1 MTRGNIVRLLA
12 PALVIAS
19 LAGCG
24 PVRPA
29 PAPAFPAAAAV
40 NRPAVTVYV
49 RSGCSFCQEARE
61 FFAARGVPVRE
72 RNVAA
77 DRSALVEM
85 LDIHVRRFPDEEP
98 IVPLIVIG
106 DRPLSGFDQQKVEA
120 ALAEAERTAAGS
132 TQRDQ

>member
-1 MTRGNIVRLLA
+1 MTRGSIVRLLA
-12 PALVIAS
+12 PALVMAC

-24 PVRPA
+24 SGRQA

-40 NRPAVTVYV
+40 GRPVVTVYV
-49 RSGCSFCQEARE
+49 RTGCSFCQEARE

-85 LDIHVRRFPDEEP
+85 LDIHVRRFPDDEP

-106 DRPLSGFDQQKVEA
+106 DRALSGFDQQEVEA
-120 ALAEAERTAAGS
+120 ALVEAERTATGS

>member
-1 MTRGNIVRLLA
+1 MIKRMGTAFAATALMIACLTGCA
-12 PALVIAS
+12 PT
-19 LAGCG
+19 
-24 PVRPA
+24 
-29 PAPAFPAAAAV
+29 
-40 NRPAVTVYV
+40 RPAVPPDFPVVAAGDKPAVVVYV
-49 RSGCSFCQEARE
+49 RTGCSFCQEARE

-72 RNVAA
+72 RNVAT

-106 DRPLSGFDQQKVEA
+106 DRAVSGFDQQEVEA

-132 TQRDQ
+132 KQ

>member
-29 PAPAFPAAAAV
+29 PVPAFPAAAAV

>member
-1 MTRGNIVRLLA
+1 MTMGSTVRLLA
-12 PALVIAS
+12 AAVVLIC
-19 LAGCG
+19 LAGCVSG
-24 PVRPA
+24 RQA
-29 PAPAFPAAAAV
+29 PPSAFPVAAGG

-49 RSGCSFCQEARE
+49 RTGCSFCQEARE

-106 DRPLSGFDQQKVEA
+106 DRAMSGFDRQEVEA

-132 TQRDQ
+132 IQRDH

>member
-1 MTRGNIVRLLA
+1 MAMGGIVWLLA
-12 PALVIAS
+12 PVLVMAC
-19 LAGCG
+19 LAGCVSG
-24 PVRPA
+24 RQA
-29 PAPAFPAAAAV
+29 PASAFPVASAV

-49 RSGCSFCQEARE
+49 RTGCSFCQEARE

-77 DRSALVEM
+77 DRNALVEM

-106 DRPLSGFDQQKVEA
+106 NRAMSGFDQQEVEA

-132 TQRDQ
+132 TQSDQ